1 MLARLRARLTF
12 ANACSFLALLI
23 ALGTGSAYAA
33 NTVFSTDIVDGEV
46 KTADLHG
53 NAVTSNRIY
62 PGSVTNTD
70 IGADA
75 VDGSKILDESLFDTD
90 LAVGSVRTSQILDG
104 QVGNADLANSAVN
117 GAKVS
122 NNSIT
127 TSDIAGAA
135 TSGAVSLSGI
145 PNGRCSQVSLGVGGA
160 QVGEVPALATNG
172 AIQNGVF
179 LYPMRVE
186 TAGHVE
192 ASICN
197 FSGTSMTPITDL
209 PVRII
214 TVG

>member
-1 MLARLRARLTF
+1 M
-12 ANACSFLALLI
+12 
-23 ALGTGSAYAA
+23 
-33 NTVFSTDIVDGEV
+33 
-46 KTADLHG
+46 
-53 NAVTSNRIY
+53 
-62 PGSVTNTD
+62 
-70 IGADA
+70 
-75 VDGSKILDESLFDTD
+75 
-90 LAVGSVRTSQILDG
+90 RTSEILDG
-104 QVGNADLANSAVN
+104 QVGNADLANNAVN

-135 TSGAVSLSGI
+135 TSGAVSLGNV
-145 PNGRCSQVSLGVGGA
+145 PNGRCSQVSLGVSGA

-186 TAGHVE
+186 SAGHVE